1 MNEEYEENKEFNMA
15 DMLKLGFNAISNGI
29 DLDLFESTINKL
41 ADFSKQVSN
50 FLLEG
55 NMTNKDLTILSSLA
69 EQSMKI
75 LNDIKKGK

>member
-1 MNEEYEENKEFNMA
+1 MNEEFEENKEFNMA

-29 DLDLFESTINKL
+29 DLDLFESTTNKL

-69 EQSMKI
+69 EQSINI